1 MASPRI
7 RVILA
12 YFGRLP
18 ETFPLWLLSAS
29 RCRGIEWLLVTD
41 DATPLDYPDNVTV
54 ARMPWGD
61 LCDRIRGRID
71 IGRPVKLDG
80 GWDLCAL
87 KPAYGEIFADMLEG
101 YDWWGYCDPDVIF
114 GDIGSFLPPA
124 VLETHDKILWLGHLS
139 LCRNTPAMTGG
150 FRLPT
155 AAGAVLYREAFS
167 GGVLCFD
174 EVAFNDMLE
183 TAGKRIWKE
192 LVFADFKHRSFLFRD
207 HEHQD
212 LRSSARGRQVF
223 TWEDGTL
230 LRHFLDDAT
239 GSLRR
244 QPLMYAHFCRRPM
257 RIDLPPGPL
266 PTRFAMIPNRFVPH
280 PGAVTAEWIRDHTVD
295 RIHWDY
301 WLPRLQPGR
310 IVRKIRNMLG
320 PPSNSI

>member
-1 MASPRI
+1 MAPPRI

-18 ETFPLWLLSAS
+18 DTFPLWLLSAS
-29 RCRGIEWLLVTD
+29 RCRDIEWLLVTD

-61 LCDRIRGRID
+61 LCDRVRGRID

-101 YDWWGYCDPDVIF
+101 CDWWGYCDPDVIF
-114 GDIGSFLPPA
+114 GDVGSFLPPA
-124 VLETHDKILWLGHLS
+124 VLDAHDKILWLGHLS
-139 LCRNTPAMTGG
+139 LYRNTPAMTGG

-155 AAGAVLYREAFS
+155 KAGEVLYREAFS

-174 EVAFNDMLE
+174 EVAINDMLE

-192 LVFADFKHRSFLFRD
+192 LVFADFEHRSFLFRD
-207 HEHQD
+207 HEHPGR
-212 LRSSARGRQVF
+212 RSSSRGRQVF

-230 LRHFLDDAT
+230 LRHYLDDAD
-239 GSLRR
+239 GRLCRE
-244 QPLMYAHFCRRPM
+244 PLMYVHFCRRPM

-280 PGAVTAEWIRDHTVD
+280 PGEVTAEWIRDHTVD

-301 WLPRLQPGR
+301 WLPRLKPGR